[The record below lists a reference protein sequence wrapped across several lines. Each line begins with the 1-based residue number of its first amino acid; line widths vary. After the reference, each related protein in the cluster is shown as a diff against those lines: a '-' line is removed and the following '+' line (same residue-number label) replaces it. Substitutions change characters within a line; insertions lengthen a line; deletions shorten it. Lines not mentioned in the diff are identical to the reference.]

1 MDEVLFFDEN
11 NFDILDI
18 DGYELKPSAFFNKL
32 PEIAKPLVKNA
43 NKILSEVEKNVIF
56 CSSLYPCC
64 PI

>member
-43 NKILSEVEKNVIF
+43 NKILSEVEKMLYS
-56 CSSLYPCC
+56 CSSLYQCC